1 MVQINRIKLVEI
13 CQGDQNIARRL
24 EDLFNQAYSTDI
36 GAVTGTS
43 LAVTGAL
50 TSSGTSGI
58 GYATGAGGTVTQV
71 TSRTT
76 GITLNKVTGAV
87 TMVSAAGSTAYQS
100 FNVTNSTVAVTDTIV
115 LNQVSGTDKYILM
128 VTKVSAGSFQISF
141 ATTGGTTT
149 EQPVFRFTVLKSV
162 SA

>member
-1 MVQINRIKLVEI
+1 
-13 CQGDQNIARRL
+13 
-24 EDLFNQAYSTDI
+24 
-36 GAVTGTS
+36 
-43 LAVTGAL
+43 
-50 TSSGTSGI
+50 
-58 GYATGAGGTVTQV
+58 
-71 TSRTT
+71 
-76 GITLNKVTGAV
+76 
-87 TMVSAAGSTAYQS
+87 MVSAAGSTAYQS